1 MDLNTHLAKI
11 VEGLVADITSN
22 VLVRVDSAISAAI
35 NNRLAAY
42 DYAAHIQEAANSAFE
57 RRISEYTVD
66 PKRLENRI
74 VGKINETIDAA
85 QDQTR
90 TLVEAQV
97 QERLSTVDFQRAIT
111 DSVST
116 IVADRM
122 TEFVFPPNSIDPAA
136 LKLLD
141 LEITGDNIRGGIIEN
156 FSSTG
161 IDDRASQ
168 VAVTVLD
175 DATVIENNLLTKDL
189 TVEGSMTINGKFVVN
204 GTVPEDTEFFK
215 TLVANSTTSTLN
227 SLDHTLFNR
236 YSTVIFNQIKQDGLD
251 LDRITLNGHEI
262 AKSNSLGS
270 SIINSNLQTL
280 GELRELKVSGESLL
294 AQTLYVTP
302 RRVGINTIEPSA
314 ALSIWDDEIEIV
326 AKKKSRDIGILGT
339 PRKQNLVLSANN
351 KDNIVLADDGS
362 VQIDHLK
369 IGSMQFT
376 TANSPPNFV
385 SERCHVIWNTN
396 PNPGGPLGWICL
408 GGANWANFGIID

>member
-1 MDLNTHLAKI
+1 MDLNTHLAQI

-42 DYAAHIQEAANSAFE
+42 DYAAHIQEAANAAFE
-57 RRISEYTVD
+57 RKISDYTVD

-74 VGKINETIDAA
+74 VGKINETINAA
-85 QDQTR
+85 QEQTQ
-90 TLVEAQV
+90 TLVESQV
-97 QERLSTVDFQRAIT
+97 QERLSTIDFQRAIT

-136 LKLLD
+136 LRLLD
-141 LEITGDNIRGGIIEN
+141 LKITGDNITGGIIEN

-175 DATVIENNLLTKDL
+175 DVTVIENNLLTKDL
-189 TVEGSMTINGKFVVN
+189 TVEGSMTVNGKFVVN
-204 GTVPEDTEFFK
+204 GTVPEDTEFFR
-215 TLVANSTTSTLN
+215 TLVSNSTNSILN
-227 SLDHTLFNR
+227 SLDNTLFNR
-236 YSTVIFNQIKQDGLD
+236 YSTIIFNQIKQDGLD
-251 LDRITLNGHEI
+251 LDRITLNGQEI

-270 SIINSNLQTL
+270 GIVNSNLQTL

-294 AQTLYVTP
+294 AQTMYVTS

-314 ALSIWDDEIEIV
+314 ALSVWDDEIEIV
-326 AKKKSRDIGILGT
+326 AKKKSRDVGLLGT
-339 PRKQNLVLSANN
+339 PRQQKLILSANN
-351 KDNIVLADDGS
+351 KDNIVLSDDGT

-385 SERCHVIWNTN
+385 SERCHVVWNTN

>member
-1 MDLNTHLAKI
+1 MDLNTHLASI

-22 VLVRVDSAISAAI
+22 VLVRVDSAIAAAI

-42 DYAAHIQEAANSAFE
+42 DYATHIQEAANTAFE
-57 RRISEYTVD
+57 KRVGEYTVD

-74 VGKINETIDAA
+74 VDKINATIEAA
-85 QDQTR
+85 QDQTQ

-97 QERLSTVDFQRAIT
+97 QQRLSTIDFQRAIT

-122 TEFVFPPNSIDPAA
+122 TEFVFPANSIDPES

-141 LEITGDNIRGGIIEN
+141 LKITGDNISGGIIEN

-168 VAVTVLD
+168 VALTILD
-175 DATVIENNLLTKDL
+175 DSTVVENNLLTKDL
-189 TVEGSMTINGKFVVN
+189 TVQGSMTVNGEFVVN
-204 GTVPEDTEFFK
+204 GSVPEDTEFFRK
-215 TLVANSTTSTLN
+215 LVTSTTTNTLT
-227 SLDHTLFNR
+227 SLDHTLFNS
-236 YSTVIFNQIKQDGLD
+236 YSTLIFDRIKQDGLD
-251 LDRITLNGHEI
+251 LTKITLNGVEV
-262 AKSNSLGS
+262 AGVNSLGS
-270 SIINSNLQTL
+270 SIVSSNLQTL
-280 GELRELKVSGESLL
+280 GELKELRVGGESIL

-302 RRVGINTIEPSA
+302 KRVGINTIEPSA
-314 ALSIWDDEIEIV
+314 ALSVWDDEIEIV
-326 AKKKSRDIGILGT
+326 AKKKSRDLGLLGT
-339 PRKQNLVLSANN
+339 PRQQKLVLSSNG
-351 KDNIVLADDGS
+351 KDNIVLSDDGS
-362 VQIDHLK
+362 AQIDNLK
-369 IGSMQFT
+369 IGPMQFT
-376 TANSPPNFV
+376 ASNTPPNFV

>member
-22 VLVRVDSAISAAI
+22 VLVRVDSAISASI

-42 DYAAHIQEAANSAFE
+42 DYAAHIQEAANAAFE

-85 QDQTR
+85 QVQTR
-90 TLVEAQV
+90 TLVETQV
-97 QERLSTVDFQRAIT
+97 QERLSTIDFQRAIT

-122 TEFVFPPNSIDPAA
+122 TEFVFPANSIDPAA

-141 LEITGDNIRGGIIEN
+141 LKITGDNIVGGIIEN

-168 VAVTVLD
+168 VAMTILD

-204 GTVPEDTEFFK
+204 GAVPEDTEFFK
-215 TLVANSTTSTLN
+215 TLVANSTTSILN
-227 SLDHTLFNR
+227 SLDHTLFNK

-251 LDRITLNGHEI
+251 LDRITLNGQEI

-270 SIINSNLQTL
+270 SIVNSNLQTV

-294 AQTLYVTP
+294 AQTMYVTP
-302 RRVGINTIEPSA
+302 KRVGINTIEPSA

-326 AKKKSRDIGILGT
+326 AKKKSRDVGMLGT
-339 PRKQNLVLSANN
+339 TRQQKLILSANN
-351 KDNIVLADDGS
+351 KDNIVLSDDGS
-362 VQIDHLK
+362 VKIDHLK

-385 SERCHVIWNTN
+385 SERCHVVWNTN

>member
-1 MDLNTHLAKI
+1 MDLNTHLAQI

-22 VLVRVDSAISAAI
+22 VLIRVDSAISAAI

-42 DYAAHIQEAANSAFE
+42 DYAAHIQQAANAAFE
-57 RRISEYTVD
+57 RRVSEYTVD

-74 VGKINETIDAA
+74 VGKINETIESA

-90 TLVEAQV
+90 ALVENQV

-116 IVADRM
+116 LIADRM
-122 TEFVFPPNSIDPAA
+122 SEFVFPVNSINPDA
-136 LKLLD
+136 LKLID
-141 LEITGDNIRGGIIEN
+141 LKISGDNVSGGIIDN

-161 IDDRASQ
+161 IDDRASR
-168 VAVTVLD
+168 VALTILDENTV
-175 DATVIENNLLTKDL
+175 VENNLLTKDL
-189 TVEGSMTINGKFVVN
+189 TVQGSMTINGKFVVN
-204 GTVPEDTEFFK
+204 GSVPEDTEFFK
-215 TLVANSTTSTLN
+215 TLVSSATTNTLGT
-227 SLDHTLFNR
+227 LDNTLFNR
-236 YSTVIFNQIKQDGLD
+236 YSNLIFDKIKQDGLD
-251 LDRITLNGHEI
+251 LTKITLDGQEI

-270 SIINSNLQTL
+270 GIVNSNLQTL
-280 GELRELKVSGESLL
+280 GELKELRVSGESIL

-326 AKKKSRDIGILGT
+326 AKKKSKDVGILGT
-339 PRKQNLVLSANN
+339 TRQQKLVLTSNN
-351 KDNIVLADDGS
+351 KDNIVLLDDGS
-362 VQIDHLK
+362 AQIDHLK

-376 TANSPPNFV
+376 TANAPPNFV
-385 SERCHVIWNTN
+385 SERCHVVWNTN

>member
-1 MDLNTHLAKI
+1 MDLNTHLAQI

-42 DYAAHIQEAANSAFE
+42 DYAAHIQTAANAAFD
-57 RRISEYTVD
+57 RRVGEYTVD

-74 VGKINETIDAA
+74 VGKINETIESA

-90 TLVEAQV
+90 VLVENQV

-116 IVADRM
+116 LIADRM
-122 TEFVFPPNSIDPAA
+122 SDFVFPANSIDPAA
-136 LKLLD
+136 LKLLE
-141 LEITGDNIRGGIIEN
+141 LKITGDNISGGIIEN

-168 VAVTVLD
+168 VALTILD
-175 DATVIENNLLTKDL
+175 DSTVIENNLLTKDL
-189 TVEGSMTINGKFVVN
+189 TVQGLMTINGEFVVN
-204 GTVPEDTEFFK
+204 GAVSEDTEFFRK
-215 TLVANSTTSTLN
+215 LVASTTSSTLT
-227 SLDHTLFNR
+227 SLDHTLFNN
-236 YSTVIFNQIKQDGLD
+236 YSTLIFDRIKQDGLD
-251 LDRITLNGHEI
+251 LGRITLDGQEI
-262 AKSNSLGS
+262 ARSNSLGS
-270 SIINSNLQTL
+270 AIVNSNLQTL
-280 GELRELKVSGESLL
+280 GELRELRVSGESLL

-314 ALSIWDDEIEIV
+314 ALSVWDDEIEIV
-326 AKKKSRDIGILGT
+326 AKKKSRDVGILGT
-339 PRKQNLVLSANN
+339 TRQQKLVLTANN
-351 KDNIVLADDGS
+351 KDNIVLSDDGS
-362 VQIDHLK
+362 TQIDHLR

-376 TANSPPNFV
+376 TSNVPPNFV
-385 SERCHVIWNTN
+385 SERCHIVWNTN

>member
-42 DYAAHIQEAANSAFE
+42 DYAAHIQEAANAAFE

-85 QDQTR
+85 QVQTR
-90 TLVEAQV
+90 TLVETQV
-97 QERLSTVDFQRAIT
+97 QERLSAIDFQRAIT

-122 TEFVFPPNSIDPAA
+122 TEFVFPTNSIDPAA

-141 LEITGDNIRGGIIEN
+141 LKITGDNIVGGIIEN

-189 TVEGSMTINGKFVVN
+189 TVEGSMTINGEFVVN
-204 GTVPEDTEFFK
+204 GAVPEDTEFFK
-215 TLVANSTTSTLN
+215 TLVANSTTSILN
-227 SLDHTLFNR
+227 SLDHTLFNK

-251 LDRITLNGHEI
+251 LGRITLNGQEI

-270 SIINSNLQTL
+270 GIVNSNLQTV

-294 AQTLYVTP
+294 AQTMYVTP
-302 RRVGINTIEPSA
+302 KRVGINTIEPSA

-326 AKKKSRDIGILGT
+326 AKKKSRDVGMLGT
-339 PRKQNLVLSANN
+339 TRQQKLILSANN
-351 KDNIVLADDGS
+351 KDNLVLSDDGS
-362 VQIDHLK
+362 VKIDHLK

-385 SERCHVIWNTN
+385 SERCHVVWNTN

>member
-1 MDLNTHLAKI
+1 MDLNTHLAQI

-42 DYAAHIQEAANSAFE
+42 DYAAHIQTAANAAFD
-57 RRISEYTVD
+57 RRVGEYTVD

-74 VGKINETIDAA
+74 VGKINETIESA

-90 TLVEAQV
+90 VLVENQV

-116 IVADRM
+116 LIADRM
-122 TEFVFPPNSIDPAA
+122 SDFVFPANSIDPAA
-136 LKLLD
+136 LKLLE
-141 LEITGDNIRGGIIEN
+141 LKITGDNISGGIIEN

-168 VAVTVLD
+168 VALTILD
-175 DATVIENNLLTKDL
+175 DSTVIENNLLTKDL
-189 TVEGSMTINGKFVVN
+189 TVQGLMTINGEFVVN
-204 GTVPEDTEFFK
+204 GAVSEDTEFFRK
-215 TLVANSTTSTLN
+215 LVASTTSSTLT
-227 SLDHTLFNR
+227 SLDHTLFNN
-236 YSTVIFNQIKQDGLD
+236 YSTLIFNRIKQDGLD
-251 LDRITLNGHEI
+251 LERITLNGQEI
-262 AKSNSLGS
+262 AQSNSLGS
-270 SIINSNLQTL
+270 AIVNSNLQTL
-280 GELRELKVSGESLL
+280 GELRELRVSGESLL

-314 ALSIWDDEIEIV
+314 ALSVWDDEIEIV
-326 AKKKSRDIGILGT
+326 AKKKSRDVGILGT
-339 PRKQNLVLSANN
+339 TRQQKLVLTANN
-351 KDNIVLADDGS
+351 KDNIVLSDDGS
-362 VQIDHLK
+362 TQIDHLR

-376 TANSPPNFV
+376 TSNVPPNFV
-385 SERCHVIWNTN
+385 SERCHIVWNTN

>member
-1 MDLNTHLAKI
+1 MDLNTHLTQI

-22 VLVRVDSAISAAI
+22 VLIRVDSAISNAI

-42 DYAAHIQEAANSAFE
+42 DYAAHIHEAATTAFE
-57 RRISEYTVD
+57 RRVSEYTVD

-74 VGKINETIDAA
+74 VGKINETIESAK
-85 QDQTR
+85 DQTR
-90 TLVEAQV
+90 VLVENRV
-97 QERLSTVDFQRAIT
+97 QESLSTVDFQRAIT

-116 IVADRM
+116 LIADRM
-122 TEFVFPPNSIDPAA
+122 SEFIFPPNSIDPTA
-136 LKLLD
+136 LKLLE
-141 LEITGDNIRGGIIEN
+141 LKITGDNVIGGIIEN

-168 VAVTVLD
+168 VALTILD
-175 DATVIENNLLTKDL
+175 DSTVVENNLLTKDL
-189 TVEGSMTINGKFVVN
+189 TVQGSMTVNGKFVVN

-215 TLVANSTTSTLN
+215 TLVASATTNTLGT
-227 SLDHTLFNR
+227 LDNTLFNR
-236 YSTVIFNQIKQDGLD
+236 YSTLIFDKIKQDGLD
-251 LDRITLNGHEI
+251 LGRITLNGVEI
-262 AKSNSLGS
+262 ARDNALGS

-314 ALSIWDDEIEIV
+314 ALSVWDDEIEIV
-326 AKKKSRDIGILGT
+326 VKKKARDVGVIGTTRQQKLILT
-339 PRKQNLVLSANN
+339 ANN
-351 KDNIVLADDGS
+351 KDNIVLSDDGS
-362 VQIDHLK
+362 AQIDHLK

-376 TANSPPNFV
+376 TANTPPNFV
-385 SERCHVIWNTN
+385 SERCHVVWNTN
-396 PNPGGPLGWICL
+396 PNPGGPIGWICL